1 MYLIN
6 QCSEL
11 SLAYLLCQCCTNHVW
26 GMKLGETGSLPL
38 ETQRSRAKIVEKT
51 MTIIYNAGPSHD
63 SRLIFIRFDCL
74 WGKLTS
80 PCL

>member
-1 MYLIN
+1 
-6 QCSEL
+6 
-11 SLAYLLCQCCTNHVW
+11 
-26 GMKLGETGSLPL
+26 
-38 ETQRSRAKIVEKT
+38 